1 MFYVNIQ
8 SNDCIIKY
16 SSYLLLVHLIGFLLF
31 DLENQKNDQHS
42 SVEDSLG
49 DSVKININNELH
61 EDFPIPFFL
70 RAYPDFLLHKQLD
83 LKTEEACIKTQNT

>member
-8 SNDCIIKY
+8 SNDFIIKY
-16 SSYLLLVHLIGFLLF
+16 SSYLLLVYLIGFLLF

-61 EDFPIPFFL
+61 KDFLIPF
-70 RAYPDFLLHKQLD
+70 
-83 LKTEEACIKTQNT
+83 